1 MQTPLTTR
9 KVRGAWII
17 EDATGAR
24 IAVLAVAGPDDED
37 TERDALTFVE
47 AVNATAW
54 RSPDEPP
61 ARTWVL
67 VTISPRNLQYP
78 PRVIEAMYDAD
89 RGCWRSRAS
98 LGKIDEWLEVT
109 GWVPLPQAKEER

>member
-24 IAVLAVAGPDDED
+24 IAVLAVAGPDDKD
-37 TERDALTFVE
+37 TERDARQFVE

-61 ARTWVL
+61 TYTWVL
-67 VTISPRNLQYP
+67 VTISPRSRTREPY
-78 PRVIEAMYDAD
+78 VTEAMFDPQ
-89 RGCWRSRAS
+89 RGIWRSRDA
-98 LGKIDEWLEVT
+98 LRIVDAGLEVT
-109 GWVPLPQAKEER
+109 GWMPLPEPKEAQ

>member
-1 MQTPLTTR
+1 MKTPIYAHLVNGWNLYDVDDR
-9 KVRGAWII
+9 YLLSIPEV
-17 EDATGAR
+17 
-24 IAVLAVAGPDDED
+24 PDDQQIAE
-37 TERDALTFVE
+37 EIVR

-89 RGCWRSRAS
+89 RGHWRSRAS

-109 GWVPLPQAKEER
+109 GWMPLPRAKEER